1 MQSDTSR
8 VGNNK
13 FLFFDLKP
21 IKFICFIEKQE
32 LEIENMKKTWLF
44 LLVLSASLV
53 VLAAC
58 SSDDSASTASA
69 SGQDRI
75 LQYQSTPGS
84 VSFTELAEALGYFGD
99 LQLEKIGDSVGGPES
114 IQLTAT
120 GETDFGAAFNGA
132 IIKSVAKGV
141 KIKSVVSNYGSD
153 ENTFI
158 GYYAL
163 DGIDIKTAK
172 DLIGKKVGI
181 NTLGAH
187 SEFTVKQFLRDGGL
201 TEDEIQEVQLVV
213 VPGGSAEQIL
223 RAGQV
228 DVVALSGIGKERA
241 LVTGG
246 IYPVFKDIDLFG
258 EFTAGEYFFTEKYIE
273 DNPDTVKTFVEGVAK
288 AIEWART
295 TPREEVIAK
304 YEEIV
309 SAREGNETTANLKY
323 WKSTGV
329 AEEGG
334 RIAEKE
340 FQVWI
345 DWLVENGELQEGQ
358 VKLEDLYTNEY
369 NPYAK

>member
-1 MQSDTSR
+1 M
-8 VGNNK
+8 
-13 FLFFDLKP
+13 
-21 IKFICFIEKQE
+21 
-32 LEIENMKKTWLF
+32 ENASMKKIWLF
-44 LLVLSASLV
+44 LLTLGAIVA

-58 SSDDSASTASA
+58 SGDDKASSKGSTDE
-69 SGQDRI
+69 QDKV

-84 VSFTELAEALGYFGD
+84 VAFPELAEALGYLGD
-99 LQLEKIGDSVGGPES
+99 LKLEKVSDMVGGPES

-120 GETDFGAAFNGA
+120 GETDFGSAFNGA
-132 IIKSVAKGV
+132 IIKSYAQGV
-141 KIKSVVSNYGSD
+141 KIKSVVGSYGSD

-163 DGIDIKTAK
+163 EESGIKKAK
-172 DLIGKKVGI
+172 DLIGKKIGV

-187 SEFTVKQFLRDGGL
+187 SEFAVKQFLRDNGL
-201 TEDEIQEVQLVV
+201 TEKEIKKVELVV
-213 VPGGSAEQIL
+213 VPGASAEQIL
-223 RAGQV
+223 RAGQI

-241 LVTGG
+241 LETGG
-246 IYPVFKDIDLFG
+246 IYPVFKDTDLFG
-258 EFTAGEYFFTEKYIE
+258 EFTAGEYFFTEKYIKK
-273 DNPDTVKTFVEGVAK
+273 NPDTVKTFVGGVAK

-309 SAREGNETTANLKY
+309 SDREGNETTDNLKY
-323 WKSTGV
+323 WKSTGI

-334 RIAEKE
+334 QIAEKE

-345 DWLVENGELQEGQ
+345 DWLVKNDELKKGQ